1 MNIDIRFDFQR
12 RERIGLL
19 EAIWGADKSVD
30 QLKRLSEE
38 VLSKKEVVFITRIT
52 SEKANCLLE
61 RYQDARFYQDAK
73 CLIIGQNFKKFI
85 TTKKVGIVAGGSS
98 DLAVTLE
105 AKLALE
111 IHGVSCKSFI
121 DVGVAGLHRLM
132 SQLEEINKYD
142 VLIVCAGMEGALAT
156 VVGGLLPQPIIAVP
170 ISVGYGVGKNGETAL
185 NSMLSS
191 CSPGI
196 AVMNI
201 DNGYGAAMAALRLLR
216 VFPRKF
222 FISYRFLVDFLSIN

>member
-1 MNIDIRFDFQR
+1 MNFDIKFDFQR
-12 RERIGLL
+12 RDRLGLI
-19 EAIWGADKSVD
+19 EAIWGQDKSID
-30 QLKRLSEE
+30 QLERLCGN
-38 VLSKKEVVFITRIT
+38 VLSKNEVVFITRIN
-52 SEKANCLLE
+52 SEKANYLLDL
-61 RYQDARFYQDAK
+61 YDDARFYEEAN
-73 CLIIGQNFKKFI
+73 CLTIGKNLNKI
-85 TTKKVGIVAGGSS
+85 NTNKKVAIISGGSS

-111 IHGVSCKSFI
+111 IYGVNSQSFI

-156 VVGGLLPQPIIAVP
+156 VVGGLLAQPIIAVP
-170 ISVGYGVGKNGETAL
+170 VSVGYGVSKDGETAL

-201 DNGYGAAMAALRLLR
+201 DNGYGAAMAALRII
-216 VFPRKF
+216 KS
-222 FISYRFLVDFLSIN
+222 IS